1 MGKKKGKM
9 SALNNYDG
17 SYPKKWMKNELA
29 KNLNSYVDQAR
40 QEAYNKSL
48 IDRRRK
54 EQQVLQ
60 RPKLHFPFLANLL
73 SERVRSD
80 LRGHLNSQNQHIF
93 NVHTNNKKLE
103 MYQTKLKTQARQ
115 YFHLL
120 QADLHNSPN
129 RNSPLSLQLLCL
141 QNVAKHLTCYEEE
154 DFLFLLKYLTID
166 LVSYLNYFG
175 CLYQSLDESKMFCF
189 SRFPL
194 ETVYFTSPAI
204 QITTKEE
211 TEPTKKTKKESSSSS
226 TSMIQDYL
234 QLLTNNSFHNY
245 EEEENWEEIDLNLIN
260 YFDRRKYLQKVIIY
274 EMKYGLTELQ
284 FLLENAENIYELQLI
299 HSDMIDEKDSAAL
312 WRAENEKTDSSG
324 ILLKKQQ
331 SQSQQLTISQQFLF
345 LLLSRISS
353 SPSSS
358 SSSSSSSSPHSLTIS
373 LVYCSWV
380 DYQSF
385 KDFLT
390 HFILPSIPSQSS
402 SSSLPAYGR
411 TINLHVT
418 RLAED
423 DLIED
428 DSLQRKWDGL
438 CGEYENLSPSMK
450 LFVQRVLP

>member
-9 SALNNYDG
+9 STLNNYDG

-29 KNLNSYVDQAR
+29 KNLSSYVDQGR

-54 EQQVLQ
+54 EQAQQ

-93 NVHTNNKKLE
+93 NVNYNNKKLE
-103 MYQTKLKTQARQ
+103 MYQAKLKTQAQQ

-120 QADLHNSPN
+120 HADLHNSPS

-175 CLYQSLDESKMFCF
+175 CLYQSLDEPKMFCF

-204 QITTKEE
+204 KKEE
-211 TEPTKKTKKESSSSS
+211 TELKKTKKESSSSS
-226 TSMIQDYL
+226 SSMIQDYL

-260 YFDRRKYLQKVIIY
+260 YFDRRKYLQKVVIY
-274 EMKYGLTELQ
+274 EMKCGLTDLQ
-284 FLLENAENIYELQLI
+284 FLLENAENINELQLI
-299 HSDMIDEKDSAAL
+299 HSDIVDEKDSAAL
-312 WRAENEKTDSSG
+312 WRGENEKLDSSG
-324 ILLKKQQ
+324 ILHKKQ
-331 SQSQQLTISQQFLF
+331 QSQQLTISQQFLF

-353 SPSSS
+353 SFALR
-358 SSSSSSSSPHSLTIS
+358 SLTIS

-390 HFILPSIPSQSS
+390 NFVLPSIHSHSS
-402 SSSLPAYGR
+402 SSSLPVHGR
-411 TINLHVT
+411 TININVT
-418 RLAED
+418 RVAED
-423 DLIED
+423 DLTED
-428 DSLQRKWDGL
+428 DSLQRKWDDL